1 MTKEATIHNFWSS
14 FGLTAHEEN
23 SVPTGDDRP
32 EFPYL
37 TYQLVVDS
45 FDNAVAMT
53 ASLWNNSTSW
63 AYLTVKSNEIAQT
76 IGRGGIF
83 LDCDGGSIWIKRGVP
98 FIQNMSDPSDL
109 NIKRKL
115 INITVE
121 YLTEN

>member
-1 MTKEATIHNFWSS
+1 MTKEATLNSFWSS
-14 FGLTAHEEN
+14 FGLTAYEEN
-23 SVPTGDDRP
+23 SVPT
-32 EFPYL
+32 ETSFPYL

-45 FDNAVAMT
+45 FGNAVAMS
-53 ASLWNNSTSW
+53 ASLWDNSTSW

-83 LDCDGGSIWIKRGVP
+83 LDCDGGKIWIKRGVP
-98 FIQNMSDPSDL
+98 FIQNMSDPSDT

>member
-1 MTKEATIHNFWSS
+1 MTKEATIQKFWSS
-14 FGLTAHEEN
+14 FGLTAYEEI
-23 SVPTGDDRP
+23 SVPKGDEKP

-45 FDNAVAMT
+45 FDNEVPMT
-53 ASLWNNSTSW
+53 ASLWDNSTSW

-83 LDCDGGSIWIKRGVP
+83 LNCDGGKIWIKKGVP
-98 FIQNMSDPSDL
+98 FIQNMSDPSDT

-121 YLTEN
+121 YLTNN

>member
-1 MTKEATIHNFWSS
+1 MTKEATINSFWSS
-14 FGLTAHEEN
+14 FGLTAYEEN
-23 SVPTGDDRP
+23 SVPT
-32 EFPYL
+32 EASFPYL

-45 FDNAVAMT
+45 FDNEVPMT
-53 ASLWNNSTSW
+53 ASLWDNSTSW

-83 LDCDGGSIWIKRGVP
+83 LDCDGGKIWIKKGVP
-98 FIQNMSDPSDL
+98 FIQNMSDPSDT

-121 YLTEN
+121 YWTKN

>member
-1 MTKEATIHNFWSS
+1 MTKEATMHSFWSG
-14 FGLTAHEEN
+14 FGLTAYEEN
-23 SVPTGDDRP
+23 SVPKGEEKP

-45 FDNAVAMT
+45 FGNEVIMT
-53 ASLWNNSTSW
+53 ASLWDNSTSW

-76 IGRGGIF
+76 IGRDGVF
-83 LDCDGGSIWIKRGVP
+83 LPCDGGKVWIKKGVP
-98 FIQNMSDPSDL
+98 FIQNMSDPDNT

-115 INITVE
+115 INITAE

>member
-1 MTKEATIHNFWSS
+1 MTKEARMHSFWSS
-14 FGLTAHEEN
+14 FGLTAYEEN
-23 SVPTGDDRP
+23 SVPKGEEKP

-45 FDNAVAMT
+45 FGNEVSMT
-53 ASLWNNSTSW
+53 ASLWDNSTSW

-76 IGRGGIF
+76 IGRDGVF
-83 LDCDGGSIWIKRGVP
+83 LPCDGGKVWIKKGVP
-98 FIQNMSDPSDL
+98 FIQNMSDPDNT

-115 INITVE
+115 INITAE

>member
-1 MTKEATIHNFWSS
+1 MTKESAIHNFWST
-14 FGLTAHEEN
+14 FGLLAYEEN
-23 SVPTGDDRP
+23 SVPNDAVL
-32 EFPYL
+32 PYI

-45 FDNAVAMT
+45 FDNEVPMT
-53 ASLWNNSTSW
+53 ASLWDNSTSW

-83 LDCDGGSIWIKRGVP
+83 LDCDGGKIWIKRGVP
-98 FIQNMSDPSDL
+98 FIQNMSDPSDP

-115 INITVE
+115 INVTVE

>member
-1 MTKEATIHNFWSS
+1 MTKEATIHSFWSS
-14 FGLTAHEEN
+14 FGLTTYEEN
-23 SVPTGDDRP
+23 SVPT
-32 EFPYL
+32 EASFPYL

-45 FDNAVAMT
+45 FDNAVSMS
-53 ASLWNNSTSW
+53 ASLWDNSTSW

-76 IGRGGIF
+76 IGRGGII
-83 LDCDGGSIWIKRGVP
+83 LDCDGGSIWIKKGVP
-98 FIQNMSDPSDL
+98 FIQNMSDPSDA